1 MKLLECK
8 TFPKITLSVSGK
20 ILHMNIGA
28 KIMFLTLNLGQSIFE
43 IIDANIIRK
52 LSMYKKRL
60 EIVKI
65 EEPSCLA
72 ALKVSG
78 KSRTKTIEATFLP
91 FDFVNSTATELYSDK
106 NMPKSNTCVDISK
119 TVSAVLSEMEKRKEH
134 LCLNIEAQNLES
146 SYVKLGAPQAAL
158 LVLSSIMIL
167 AEIDSVGKIEITTS
181 KGILKASLEY
191 NKPYIINSTFD
202 LLAIYPQ
209 LYSNVLLLE
218 AICEDEFI
226 SFGVRNAN
234 GRLSLNYTI
243 PTGNKNEL
251 VVKRKTTTEQQRINT
266 FIDTL
271 SAKNEKTL

>member
-1 MKLLECK
+1 MKLLERK
-8 TFPKITLSVSGK
+8 TYPKITLSVSGK
-20 ILHMNIGA
+20 ILRMNIGA
-28 KIMFLTLNLGQSIFE
+28 KRIFSTLDLGQSIFE

-65 EEPSCLA
+65 KEPSYLV
-72 ALKVSG
+72 ALKISG

-91 FDFVNSTATELYSDK
+91 FDFVNSTVTELYSDK
-106 NMPKSNTCVDISK
+106 NMPKSNTCVDISE
-119 TVSAVLSEMEKRKEH
+119 TVSTVLDEIEQRKEH

-146 SYVKLGAPQAAL
+146 SYVKLGAPQAEL
-158 LVLSSIMIL
+158 LILSSVMIL
-167 AEIDSVGKIEITTS
+167 AEISLTGKIEITVS
-181 KGILKASLEY
+181 KGMLETSLEY
-191 NKPYIINSTFD
+191 NKPYIINSAFD

-209 LYSNVLLLE
+209 LYSKILLLE
-218 AICEDEFI
+218 AICEDEFV

-234 GRLSLNYTI
+234 GRLSLSYTI

-251 VVKRKTTTEQQRINT
+251 VVKRKRTTEQQRINT